1 MGESKMRLKLQAVIA
16 LACIALAGALPAMA
30 SEATGPVSGAV
41 QGTGRITRIQA
52 APSLIVVDKTEYALP
67 GTAVVLGPDKRPIGV
82 EKLQVGI
89 SVGFTAQQ
97 PSTPGS
103 RPAMVSIRILTD

>member
-1 MGESKMRLKLQAVIA
+1 MLAKLKSAIV
-16 LACIALAGALPAMA
+16 LACISLAGSLPATA

-41 QGTGRITRIQA
+41 QGMGRITRIQA

-67 GTAVVLGPDKRPIGV
+67 GTAVVLGPDKRLIGV
-82 EKLQVGI
+82 EKLKVGI

-103 RPAMVSIRILTD
+103 RPAMISIRILTD